1 MQAVVIFKTTP
12 PVAGDHSPD
21 HLIQVFV
28 PPTRRRAPILALRS
42 PFGDP
47 RHSKAATMVS
57 GNSGVRRRTRDT
69 VLAGFATGALLAG
82 CNVGAVEGGG
92 SNYLLGMRGPLAA
105 FVPKPG
111 VYLTDNVYYYDAGRS
126 ELTPIGDRV
135 VGEVSAEAL
144 MNIAQFSWVTD
155 VSVLGGRLAF
165 SGVLPYGTIE
175 VAGNAFVPGAGFT
188 IGDSDD
194 VTALGDPV
202 LGASVGWKHRDGD
215 RFRAWSVYSSVF
227 IPAGDYEV
235 GRLANTG
242 KNRWAFDAG
251 AAYTMANFKGGR
263 ELSAVLG
270 FTFNGE
276 NDDTDYDSGNE
287 MHLEVAAK
295 QYLPNHFSLGLVGY
309 WNEQLTADSGG
320 PALLGD
326 FKGHVLAIGPE
337 LSYQFTQSKTHPLTI
352 DLRWYHEFD
361 AQNRVEGDGVFLTFS
376 VPLSV
381 QQKPEAGQDWS
392 QADASQ

>member
-1 MQAVVIFKTTP
+1 MPVVTIRSSIG
-12 PVAGDHSPD
+12 A
-21 HLIQVFV
+21 
-28 PPTRRRAPILALRS
+28 AALL
-42 PFGDP
+42 
-47 RHSKAATMVS
+47 
-57 GNSGVRRRTRDT
+57 SGV
-69 VLAGFATGALLAG
+69 LLAG
-82 CNVGAVEGGG
+82 SDAQAVEGGG

-126 ELTPIGDRV
+126 DLTPVGDRL
-135 VGEVSAEAL
+135 VGNISAEAL
-144 MNIAQFSWVTD
+144 MNIAQISWVTD

-165 SGVLPYGTIE
+165 SGLLPYGNLKVGGN
-175 VAGNAFVPGAGFT
+175 VAVPVAPFT
-188 IGDSDD
+188 IKDSDE

-215 RFRAWSVYSSVF
+215 KFRAWSVYSSLF
-227 IPAGDYEV
+227 IPVGDYEV

-242 KNRWAFDAG
+242 KNRWALDAG

-270 FTFNGE
+270 FTFNGK

-287 MHLEVAAK
+287 MHLEIAGK
-295 QYLPNHFSLGLVGY
+295 QYLPNHFSLGIVGY

-326 FKGHVLAIGPE
+326 FKGRVFGAGPE
-337 LSYQFTQSKTHPLTI
+337 LSYQFTQSKEHPVTI
-352 DLRWYHEFD
+352 DLRWYHEFE
-361 AQNRVEGDGVFLTFS
+361 AKNRVEGDGVFLTIS
-376 VPLSV
+376 VPLSI
-381 QQKPEAGQDWS
+381 QQKPAPEQDWT
-392 QADASQ
+392 ADEPPASQ